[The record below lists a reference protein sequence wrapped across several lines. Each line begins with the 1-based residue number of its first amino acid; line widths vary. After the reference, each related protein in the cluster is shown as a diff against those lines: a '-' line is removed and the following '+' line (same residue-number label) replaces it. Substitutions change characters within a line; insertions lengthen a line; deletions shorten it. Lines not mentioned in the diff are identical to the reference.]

1 MSKKALAPS
10 GVPVTNRDSKGL
22 KFISIVETAYN
33 KAGLSED
40 EAQRVNDTPG
50 LADLVG
56 NFINEN
62 RTPNKFKNEEVESRF
77 GYLSGYKPGVMDLD
91 RQIAEIQNLFMGL
104 GGANPKYLEK
114 VKSGIIELPK
124 SAEKW
129 GAVPNWKKHPEIFG
143 DNYNEAF
150 QKVLDTFAKSLKGKF
165 CNYREGKLGSG
176 YLRQTER
183 SINFWQELANEQGNP
198 DILIVPIQFGKLHA
212 GRSVRRAHEVFQINE
227 FGLGALATVALL
239 MTHSERLQHFDDLWI
254 DCAGDEY
261 SPKAGGDFYRALY
274 LYFNGGEVRLDT
286 NDVVYDNDHFGSVS
300 GFLPAPLSQ

>member
-1 MSKKALAPS
+1 MLKKALAPS
-10 GVPVTNRDSKGL
+10 GVPVTTRHKKGFI
-22 KFISIVETAYN
+22 FISIVKTAYN

-50 LADLVG
+50 LADLVDS
-56 NFINEN
+56 FIASSRLSN
-62 RTPNKFKNEEVESRF
+62 RFANEEVASRY

-91 RQIAEIQNLFMGL
+91 RQISEIQQLSEGI
-104 GGANPKYLEK
+104 GGPNPDYLEK
-114 VKSGIIELPK
+114 VKSGVIELPE

-143 DNYNEAF
+143 TNYNEAF
-150 QKVLDTFAKSLKGKF
+150 QKMLDLFEKSLKGKF
-165 CNYREGKLGSG
+165 CNNREGQLGQG

-183 SINFWQELANEQGNP
+183 SVNFWQELANEQGNP

-212 GRSVRRAHEVFQINE
+212 GRSVRRAHDVFQINE

-239 MTHSERLQHFDDLWI
+239 MTHSERLQHCDDLWI

-261 SPKAGGDFYRALY
+261 SPKADGDFYEALY
-274 LYFNGGEVRLDT
+274 LYFLDGKVLLGA
-286 NDVVYDNDHFGSVS
+286 NDVDRNSAYYGSVS
-300 GFLPAPLSQ
+300 GFLPDPLPQ